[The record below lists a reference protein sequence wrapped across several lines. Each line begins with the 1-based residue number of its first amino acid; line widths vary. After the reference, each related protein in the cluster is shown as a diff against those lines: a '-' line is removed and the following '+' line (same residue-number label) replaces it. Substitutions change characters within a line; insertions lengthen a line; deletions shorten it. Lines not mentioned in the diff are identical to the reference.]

1 VLRSSIREFLCSE
14 AMAGLGIPTTR
25 AASVVVSDTRAER
38 DPLYNG
44 KIILERCAIVLRLSP
59 TFMRFGTFEI
69 FKPMDPYS
77 GAQGPSVGKEKTM
90 LPPMLD
96 YVLQN
101 FYPEIAELEK
111 TQNLSREDVYFEMYK
126 EIVRRSARLVAL
138 WQCYGFCHG
147 VGLLQLR
154 FS

>member
-1 VLRSSIREFLCSE
+1 
-14 AMAGLGIPTTR
+14 
-25 AASVVVSDTRAER
+25 
-38 DPLYNG
+38 
-44 KIILERCAIVLRLSP
+44 
-59 TFMRFGTFEI
+59 
-69 FKPMDPYS
+69 MDPYS